1 MAVFYFYAHA
11 SMQFQTS
18 GSIVPPKKNRLQDRL
33 VVHVCMNVSILKIQ
47 IYIMI
52 QE

>member
-18 GSIVPPKKNRLQDRL
+18 GSIVPQKKKTSGSISCAC
-33 VVHVCMNVSILKIQ
+33 VHERQYLELKIQ
-47 IYIMI
+47 YI
-52 QE
+52 